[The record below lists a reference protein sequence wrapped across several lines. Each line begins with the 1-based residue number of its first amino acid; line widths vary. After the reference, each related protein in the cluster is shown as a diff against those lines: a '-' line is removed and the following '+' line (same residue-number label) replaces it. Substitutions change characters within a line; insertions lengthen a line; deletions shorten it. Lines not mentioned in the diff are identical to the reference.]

1 MSRLFFA
8 GQFSKKYLED
18 NSVDI
23 KERSNC
29 CDSFFIYRTK
39 SEDGIDQL
47 NYRIFFVNIFHLS
60 IKKFIFT
67 RKKFNKI
74 IDSTL
79 LASESERIKNW
90 VSNYRTSDSKSKNS
104 QMLIIGLPL
113 QLNPEAIEYCLSY
126 LHGNEVNIPSENF
139 R

>member
-18 NSVDI
+18 NSADI
-23 KERSNC
+23 NERSNY

-47 NYRIFFVNIFHLS
+47 DY
-60 IKKFIFT
+60 
-67 RKKFNKI
+67 KI

-79 LASESERIKNW
+79 LAGESERMKNW
-90 VSNYRTSDSKSKNS
+90 ISNYKTSDSKSKNL

-126 LHGNEVNIPSENF
+126 LHGNEVNIPSENWLKNITMLF
-139 R
+139 IAATYLGAS